1 MMTEMEEFLKILLSL
16 SFSGTFLF
24 LIVFLVVQMYR
35 NRLSRRWQYY
45 IWLLVVFRFLIP
57 LTFPHTV
64 TGYLFQGVEQAV
76 EGRNAGNAA
85 DAAEN
90 AVRKDIQESAV
101 DEMEDDS
108 ADAAA
113 GMADDSKEN
122 VGGQETA
129 PAEGTA
135 SDALTVSFQEA
146 ADSRR
151 MPAFSFWVF
160 GIWAAGAFGLLV
172 RKITIYQS
180 YMQFLRKGN
189 TEVSDL
195 ETLNILAE
203 AEEKLRIKRAI
214 ELFRNPLVTSPIMTG
229 FIRPKIVIPDKKMTN
244 GELACIFAHELV
256 HFKYFDMF
264 YKWLVQITICVHWFN
279 PFVWLLG
286 KEVNKHCELSCDEK
300 VIGALNEQERKNYGD
315 TLLSFLKRG
324 ETYQSPLASIT
335 LTEGAEQLIE
345 RLGAIMDYQKKTRTI
360 MILTTALTVLLCFF
374 FSGIGAYAGAR
385 AGQQSVGQENGLEQQ
400 NAGQENGLV
409 QQNAEQENGLV
420 QQNAEQENAPAQH
433 NVESTG
439 NGGASDAVYAREE
452 QEEQQDI
459 DYDLLY
465 DEEAHSYYIL
475 IDGAT
480 LADRPIGGT
489 TGGIGIV
496 LVRKSGYTSFTFD
509 SLSVKFGFLDE
520 VESQCEDALE
530 KGMISETEAEL
541 ILDVAVA
548 IEEGTDVPEA
558 EEEKHVSQTV
568 QEMKE
573 NNYAY
578 YQQGFYEAP
587 YLIWIGWNLSE
598 EYTAYYART
607 EITLDDQSRMDI
619 YFSKEAEAWMDDA
632 AAMEVVSRLTGE
644 LKTSARRRYGIE
656 MEIPY
661 ISQMTY
667 LPPEEVEDFAK
678 RAFDNDDI
686 ANFSVVVDKLPE
698 DLKEEYCERSHAE
711 DDISFFSIII
721 SEMNADYVKAFVER
735 CYENDEIDYFAVAAD
750 DLTSKDRKNLM
761 EKALQE
767 GNVTYYDILK
777 NKEDWGY

>member
-1 MMTEMEEFLKILLSL
+1 MMIEMEEFLKILLSL

-76 EGRNAGNAA
+76 AGRNAA

-101 DEMEDDS
+101 DEMEDAS

-113 GMADDSKEN
+113 GIADDSKEN
-122 VGGQETA
+122 VGGQGTA
-129 PAEGTA
+129 PVADTA
-135 SDALTVSFQEA
+135 SDVLTVSFQEA
-146 ADSRR
+146 ADSRH

-160 GIWAAGAFGLLV
+160 GIWAVGAFGLLI

-189 TEVSDL
+189 VEVSDL

-214 ELFRNPLVTSPIMTG
+214 GLYRNPLVTSPIMTG

-360 MILTTALTVLLCFF
+360 MILTTVLTVLLCFF

-385 AGQQSVGQENGLEQQ
+385 TGQQSVVQK
-400 NAGQENGLV
+400 NGLV
-409 QQNAEQENGLV
+409 QQNA
-420 QQNAEQENAPAQH
+420 
-433 NVESTG
+433 
-439 NGGASDAVYAREE
+439 
-452 QEEQQDI
+452 EQQDI

-480 LADRPIGGT
+480 PADRPIGGT

-496 LVRKSGYTSFTFD
+496 LVRKSGYTSFTFN
-509 SLSVKFGFLDE
+509 SLSVNFGFLDE

-530 KGMISETEAEL
+530 KGMISEAEAEL

-548 IEEGTDVPEA
+548 IEEGTDLPEA
-558 EEEKHVSQTV
+558 EEEKRVSQTV

-573 NNYAY
+573 KNYTY

-598 EYTAYYART
+598 EHTAYYART
-607 EITLDDQSRMDI
+607 EITLDDQSRMNI

-632 AAMEVVSRLTGE
+632 AAMEVVSRLAGE
-644 LKTSARRRYGIE
+644 LKTSARRQYGIE

-667 LPPEEVEDFAK
+667 LPPEEVGDFAK
-678 RAFDNDDI
+678 RAFENDDL
-686 ANFSVVVDKLPE
+686 ANFSVVVDRLPE

-711 DDISFFSIII
+711 DDIGFFSIII
-721 SEMNADYVKAFVER
+721 SEMNADYVKAFVEQ

-750 DLTSKDRKNLM
+750 DLTSKDRKDLM

-777 NKEDWGY
+777 SKEDWGY

>member
-76 EGRNAGNAA
+76 AGRNAA
-85 DAAEN
+85 DAVEN

-101 DEMEDDS
+101 DEMEDAS

-113 GMADDSKEN
+113 GIADDSKEN
-122 VGGQETA
+122 VGGQGTA
-129 PAEGTA
+129 PVADTA
-135 SDALTVSFQEA
+135 SDVLTVSFQEA
-146 ADSRR
+146 ADSRH

-160 GIWAAGAFGLLV
+160 GIWAVGAFGLLV

-189 TEVSDL
+189 VEVSDI

-214 ELFRNPLVTSPIMTG
+214 GLYRNPLVTSPIMTG

-360 MILTTALTVLLCFF
+360 MILTTVLTVLLCFF

-385 AGQQSVGQENGLEQQ
+385 TGQQSVVQK
-400 NAGQENGLV
+400 NGLV
-409 QQNAEQENGLV
+409 QQNA
-420 QQNAEQENAPAQH
+420 
-433 NVESTG
+433 
-439 NGGASDAVYAREE
+439 
-452 QEEQQDI
+452 EQQDI

-480 LADRPIGGT
+480 PADRPIGGT

-496 LVRKSGYTSFTFD
+496 LVRKSGYTSFTFN
-509 SLSVKFGFLDE
+509 SLSVNFGFLDE

-530 KGMISETEAEL
+530 KGMISEAEAEL

-548 IEEGTDVPEA
+548 IEEGTDLPEA
-558 EEEKHVSQTV
+558 EEEKRVSQTV

-573 NNYAY
+573 KNYTY

-598 EYTAYYART
+598 EHTAYYART
-607 EITLDDQSRMDI
+607 EITLDDQSRMNI

-632 AAMEVVSRLTGE
+632 AAMEVVSRLAGE
-644 LKTSARRRYGIE
+644 LKTSARRQYGIE

-667 LPPEEVEDFAK
+667 LPPEEVGDFAK
-678 RAFDNDDI
+678 RAFENDDL
-686 ANFSVVVDKLPE
+686 ANFSVVVDRLPE

-711 DDISFFSIII
+711 DDIGFFSIII
-721 SEMNADYVKAFVER
+721 SEMNADYVKAFVEQ

-750 DLTSKDRKNLM
+750 DLTSKDRKDLM

-777 NKEDWGY
+777 SKEDWGY

>member
-76 EGRNAGNAA
+76 AGRNAA

-90 AVRKDIQESAV
+90 TVRKDIQESAV
-101 DEMEDDS
+101 DEMEDAS

-113 GMADDSKEN
+113 GIADDSKEN
-122 VGGQETA
+122 VGGQGTA
-129 PAEGTA
+129 PVADTA
-135 SDALTVSFQEA
+135 SDVLTVSFQEA
-146 ADSRR
+146 ADSRH

-160 GIWAAGAFGLLV
+160 GIWAVGAFGLLV

-189 TEVSDL
+189 VEVSDI

-214 ELFRNPLVTSPIMTG
+214 GLYRNPLVTSPIMTG

-360 MILTTALTVLLCFF
+360 MILTTVLTVLLCFF

-385 AGQQSVGQENGLEQQ
+385 TGQKSVVQK
-400 NAGQENGLV
+400 NGLV
-409 QQNAEQENGLV
+409 QQNA
-420 QQNAEQENAPAQH
+420 
-433 NVESTG
+433 
-439 NGGASDAVYAREE
+439 
-452 QEEQQDI
+452 EQQDI

-480 LADRPIGGT
+480 PADRPIGGT

-496 LVRKSGYTSFTFD
+496 LVRKSGYTSFTFN
-509 SLSVKFGFLDE
+509 SLSVNFGFLDE

-530 KGMISETEAEL
+530 KGMISEAEAEL

-548 IEEGTDVPEA
+548 IEEGTDLPEA
-558 EEEKHVSQTV
+558 EEEKRVSQTV

-573 NNYAY
+573 KNYTY

-598 EYTAYYART
+598 EHTAYYART
-607 EITLDDQSRMDI
+607 EITLDDQSRMNI

-632 AAMEVVSRLTGE
+632 AAMEVVSRLAGE
-644 LKTSARRRYGIE
+644 LKTSARRQYGIE

-667 LPPEEVEDFAK
+667 LPPEEVGDFAK
-678 RAFDNDDI
+678 RAFENDDL
-686 ANFSVVVDKLPE
+686 ANFSVVVDRLPE

-711 DDISFFSIII
+711 DDIGFFSIII
-721 SEMNADYVKAFVER
+721 SEMNADYVKAFVEQ

-750 DLTSKDRKNLM
+750 DLTSKDRKDLM

-777 NKEDWGY
+777 SKEDWGY

>member
-76 EGRNAGNAA
+76 AGRNAA

-101 DEMEDDS
+101 DEMEDAS

-113 GMADDSKEN
+113 GIADDSKEN
-122 VGGQETA
+122 VGGQGTVPVA
-129 PAEGTA
+129 DTA
-135 SDALTVSFQEA
+135 SDVLTVSFQEA
-146 ADSRR
+146 ADSRH

-160 GIWAAGAFGLLV
+160 GIWAVGAFGLLV

-189 TEVSDL
+189 VEVSDL

-214 ELFRNPLVTSPIMTG
+214 GLYRNPLVTSPIMTG

-360 MILTTALTVLLCFF
+360 MILTTVLTVLLCFF

-385 AGQQSVGQENGLEQQ
+385 TGQQSVVQK
-400 NAGQENGLV
+400 NGLV
-409 QQNAEQENGLV
+409 QQNA
-420 QQNAEQENAPAQH
+420 
-433 NVESTG
+433 
-439 NGGASDAVYAREE
+439 
-452 QEEQQDI
+452 EQQDI

-480 LADRPIGGT
+480 PADRPIGGT

-496 LVRKSGYTSFTFD
+496 LVRKSGYTSFTFN
-509 SLSVKFGFLDE
+509 SLSVNFGFLDE

-530 KGMISETEAEL
+530 KGMISEAEAEL

-548 IEEGTDVPEA
+548 IEEGTDLPEA
-558 EEEKHVSQTV
+558 AEEKRVSQTV

-573 NNYAY
+573 KNYTY

-598 EYTAYYART
+598 EHTAYYART
-607 EITLDDQSRMDI
+607 EITLDDQSRMNI

-632 AAMEVVSRLTGE
+632 AAMEVVSRLAGE
-644 LKTSARRRYGIE
+644 LKTSARRQYGIE

-667 LPPEEVEDFAK
+667 LPPEEVGDFAK
-678 RAFDNDDI
+678 RAFENDDL
-686 ANFSVVVDKLPE
+686 ANFSVVVDRLPE

-711 DDISFFSIII
+711 DDIGFFSIII
-721 SEMNADYVKAFVER
+721 SEMNADYVKAFVEQ

-750 DLTSKDRKNLM
+750 DLTSKDRKDLM

-777 NKEDWGY
+777 SKEDWGY

>member
-76 EGRNAGNAA
+76 AGRNAA
-85 DAAEN
+85 DAVEN

-101 DEMEDDS
+101 DEMEDAS

-113 GMADDSKEN
+113 GIADDSKEN
-122 VGGQETA
+122 VGGQGTA
-129 PAEGTA
+129 PVADTA
-135 SDALTVSFQEA
+135 SDVLTVSFQEA
-146 ADSRR
+146 ADSRH

-160 GIWAAGAFGLLV
+160 GIWAVGAFGLLV

-189 TEVSDL
+189 VEVSDI

-214 ELFRNPLVTSPIMTG
+214 GLYRNPLVTSPIMTG

-256 HFKYFDMF
+256 HFKYFDML

-360 MILTTALTVLLCFF
+360 MILTTVLTVLLCFF

-385 AGQQSVGQENGLEQQ
+385 TGQQSVVQK
-400 NAGQENGLV
+400 NGLV
-409 QQNAEQENGLV
+409 QQNA
-420 QQNAEQENAPAQH
+420 
-433 NVESTG
+433 
-439 NGGASDAVYAREE
+439 
-452 QEEQQDI
+452 EQQDI

-480 LADRPIGGT
+480 PADRPIGGT

-496 LVRKSGYTSFTFD
+496 LVRKSGYTSFTFN
-509 SLSVKFGFLDE
+509 SLSVNFGFLDE

-530 KGMISETEAEL
+530 QGMISEAEAEL

-548 IEEGTDVPEA
+548 IEEGTD
-558 EEEKHVSQTV
+558 
-568 QEMKE
+568 
-573 NNYAY
+573 
-578 YQQGFYEAP
+578 
-587 YLIWIGWNLSE
+587 
-598 EYTAYYART
+598 
-607 EITLDDQSRMDI
+607 
-619 YFSKEAEAWMDDA
+619 
-632 AAMEVVSRLTGE
+632 
-644 LKTSARRRYGIE
+644 
-656 MEIPY
+656 
-661 ISQMTY
+661 
-667 LPPEEVEDFAK
+667 LP
-678 RAFDNDDI
+678 
-686 ANFSVVVDKLPE
+686 
-698 DLKEEYCERSHAE
+698 
-711 DDISFFSIII
+711 
-721 SEMNADYVKAFVER
+721 
-735 CYENDEIDYFAVAAD
+735 
-750 DLTSKDRKNLM
+750 
-761 EKALQE
+761 
-767 GNVTYYDILK
+767 
-777 NKEDWGY
+777 

>member
-76 EGRNAGNAA
+76 AGRNAA

-90 AVRKDIQESAV
+90 TVRKDIQESAV
-101 DEMEDDS
+101 DEMEDAS

-113 GMADDSKEN
+113 GIADDSKEN
-122 VGGQETA
+122 VGGQGTA
-129 PAEGTA
+129 PVADTA
-135 SDALTVSFQEA
+135 SDVLTVSFQEA
-146 ADSRR
+146 ADSRH

-160 GIWAAGAFGLLV
+160 GIWAVGAFGLLV

-189 TEVSDL
+189 VEVSDI

-214 ELFRNPLVTSPIMTG
+214 GLYRNPLVTSPIMTG

-360 MILTTALTVLLCFF
+360 MILTTVLTVLLCFF

-385 AGQQSVGQENGLEQQ
+385 TGQQSVVQK
-400 NAGQENGLV
+400 NGLV
-409 QQNAEQENGLV
+409 QQNA
-420 QQNAEQENAPAQH
+420 
-433 NVESTG
+433 
-439 NGGASDAVYAREE
+439 
-452 QEEQQDI
+452 EQQDI

-480 LADRPIGGT
+480 PADRPIGGT

-496 LVRKSGYTSFTFD
+496 LVRKSGYTSFTFN
-509 SLSVKFGFLDE
+509 SLSVNFGFLDE

-530 KGMISETEAEL
+530 KGMISEAEAEL

-548 IEEGTDVPEA
+548 IEEGTDLPEA
-558 EEEKHVSQTV
+558 EEEKRVSQTV

-573 NNYAY
+573 KNYTY

-598 EYTAYYART
+598 EHTAYYART
-607 EITLDDQSRMDI
+607 EITLDDQSRMNI

-632 AAMEVVSRLTGE
+632 AAMEVVSRLAGE
-644 LKTSARRRYGIE
+644 LKTSARRQYGIE

-667 LPPEEVEDFAK
+667 LPPEEVGDFAK
-678 RAFDNDDI
+678 RAFENDDL
-686 ANFSVVVDKLPE
+686 ANFSVVVDRLPE

-711 DDISFFSIII
+711 DDIGFFSIII
-721 SEMNADYVKAFVER
+721 SEMNADYVKAFVEQ

-750 DLTSKDRKNLM
+750 DLTSKDRKDLM

-777 NKEDWGY
+777 SKEDWGY